1 MTIGWNWRKSREF
14 KLMLKCH
21 CACSLEIGTC
31 IINAAGRQAAHKKPN
46 KNTRFLVESR
56 QKTFYTHVLKANINF
71 QRKEKYFKKITK
83 LNDIIPFLY
92 LSVLCDNHFQLLV
105 KGLAYFP
112 EGSDIHL
119 MLKRWPVS
127 LYETLLKMHL
137 SSPYK

>member
-56 QKTFYTHVLKANINF
+56 QKTFYTHVLKVYINS
-71 QRKEKYFKKITK
+71 QRKKKKIFKKITK
-83 LNDIIPFLY
+83 LTGTISLTDWTQKRWWHVKLEIK
-92 LSVLCDNHFQLLV
+92 VLAWDRH
-105 KGLAYFP
+105 
-112 EGSDIHL
+112 
-119 MLKRWPVS
+119 KRWP
-127 LYETLLKMHL
+127 
-137 SSPYK
+137 SPTSKWDYYRYTCM